1 MRLCQKRLWLSDR
14 IGHLR
19 CLPPSVRYDHVFNQ
33 PAECFSGVNEPQES
47 RIVWKVM
54 NYWRLQM
61 VISLVILVTL
71 VGSLNAERVHT
82 LRSTVSLVASL
93 DDNPRLYGDF
103 GSSRLPDDLFFTY
116 GIYPSIEL
124 NSTGSHSSL
133 GFHYSFGLNR
143 VESEIHPDSDSH
155 TFGGEVN
162 AQLTRNLRLRFFE
175 SFTRSS
181 DLRTFNLFR
190 GVLFTPEGIFF
201 ESETIAVPQNR
212 YENTASMTLDYT
224 LSPNSALSGGFG
236 HSLRKFQENLPSFTR
251 QLSNQNGF
259 NGNLQYNQTIG
270 PRTRWNLGYSAFL
283 YDFEE
288 FEGGRTHHGRVDLSH
303 QISPSVSLSLGTGPS
318 YTEAS
323 SGQSSFFSFKNGS
336 LSISKS
342 LEDSLLSLSY
352 WRRSGTST
360 GVGSLSDAQTLD
372 LRFSRPI
379 GRRTTVSSR
388 VSFYDTQGLLDNP
401 VDTRGISASLL
412 FDFLLERSWVLVLG
426 GSYQNQ
432 QGINTFDVGRNRV
445 FISLRYTLPE
455 LLRF

>member
-1 MRLCQKRLWLSDR
+1 MRLRQQRLWLSDR

-19 CLPPSVRYDHVFNQ
+19 CLPPSVGHDHAFNQ
-33 PAECFSGVNEPQES
+33 AAECFSGVNEPQES
-47 RIVWKVM
+47 KMGWKVM
-54 NYWRLQM
+54 NYWRRQM
-61 VISLVILVTL
+61 VNSLVILVTL
-71 VGSLNAERVHT
+71 VGSLNAERVST

-124 NSTGSHSSL
+124 NSTGPHSTL

-143 VESEIHPDSDSH
+143 VESEIHPDSESH

-162 AQLTRNLRLRFFE
+162 TQLTRNLRLRFFE

-201 ESETIAVPQNR
+201 DSETIAVRQNR
-212 YENTASMTLDYT
+212 FENTASMTLDYA

-251 QLSNQNGF
+251 QLSDQNGF
-259 NGNLQYNQTIG
+259 NGNLQYTQTIG

-323 SGQSSFFSFKNGS
+323 SGQSGFFSFKNGS

-432 QGINTFDVGRNRV
+432 QGNNTFDVGRNRV